1 MAIIDGMEN
10 NNGPEVSHASLPKNA
25 SFIRYQ

>member
-1 MAIIDGMEN
+1 MAVIDGMD
-10 NNGPEVSHASLPKNA
+10 NNGQEVSHASLPKNA